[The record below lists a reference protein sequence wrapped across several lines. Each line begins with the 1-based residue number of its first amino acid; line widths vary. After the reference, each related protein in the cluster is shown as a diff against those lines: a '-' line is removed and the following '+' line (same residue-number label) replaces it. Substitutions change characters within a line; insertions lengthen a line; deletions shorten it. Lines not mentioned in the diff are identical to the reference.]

1 MMKSKPLLLAAF
13 LAVPSLG
20 TGEAQAL
27 SLGRMLEDSGLSPT
41 DLSVMETAALQ
52 LVDPLGRTGDARRWR
67 NPDSRSRGAVTL
79 GRIEG
84 NCAELV
90 HSISTVRR
98 PGPATYRFWRCRT
111 AAGRWQLSPGPN

>member
-1 MMKSKPLLLAAF
+1 MKSKPLLLAAF
-13 LAVPSLG
+13 MTVPLLG
-20 TGEAQAL
+20 AGEAQAL
-27 SLGRMLEDSGLSPT
+27 SLGRMLQDSGLAPK

-52 LVDPLGRTGDARRWR
+52 LVDPLGRTGDARRWS
-67 NPDSRSRGAVTL
+67 NPESRSRGAVTL

-98 PGPATYRFWRCRT
+98 PGPATYRFWRCRRADGT
-111 AAGRWQLSPGPN
+111 WQISRGPN